1 MSTKKIRRSRRSLPG
16 TAGWL
21 LGAVVLTALV
31 SSACSPR
38 LLRGP
43 AGDNTPLSKI
53 NPADLTVE
61 GLPKPPDNI
70 QPVKLPQHGSHS
82 LLAAPLAGM
91 KQLRRDP
98 IPSQN
103 VPPNS
108 LAQQPPGR
116 VLLAALTNSPF
127 QPLGRLHVKGAAGWR
142 WCSAQLVGSLDV
154 ILTAAHCVFDQ
165 DKADFFSDAVFAE
178 GYDNGT
184 SKSEHWWKCVAVYS
198 GWRDRM
204 DRYDYAFIKL
214 RSRGAAALGLQA
226 SSGQSPLISVGY
238 PENANSGEMAMYV
251 IGQIGNGDQAAE
263 FRMGTNTMGEGSSGG
278 AWIDGTY
285 AEGVNSYGADGEGD
299 VDGMYGPVFDE
310 QTLALF
316 DFVKND
322 CKQGGGNGS

>member
-1 MSTKKIRRSRRSLPG
+1 MEDQVARHRGICAKHSQRFLSARCPSFRLPHHHRRYILCVVDNQTLRYAVSTKKIRRSRRSLPG

-61 GLPKPPDNI
+61 GLPKQPDNI

-116 VLLAALTNSPF
+116 VLLAAVTNSPF

-165 DKADFFSDAVFAE
+165 DKADFFSDAVF
-178 GYDNGT
+178 
-184 SKSEHWWKCVAVYS
+184 
-198 GWRDRM
+198 
-204 DRYDYAFIKL
+204 
-214 RSRGAAALGLQA
+214 
-226 SSGQSPLISVGY
+226 
-238 PENANSGEMAMYV
+238 
-251 IGQIGNGDQAAE
+251 
-263 FRMGTNTMGEGSSGG
+263 
-278 AWIDGTY
+278 
-285 AEGVNSYGADGEGD
+285 
-299 VDGMYGPVFDE
+299 
-310 QTLALF
+310 
-316 DFVKND
+316 
-322 CKQGGGNGS
+322 